1 MAKEYVL
8 RVQQPDGSWVFDLDI
23 RYSKREAKKAAA
35 LSRIIGGILCQ
46 VWCAEEAEA
55 VMEKVS

>member
-23 RYSKREAKKAAA
+23 RYSKREANKKAQI
-35 LSRIIGGILCQ
+35 SRIIGGILCQ
-46 VWCAEEAEA
+46 VWPFEEAEA
-55 VMEKVS
+55 VMEKWS